1 MRVMLDSA
9 LKTDP
14 ESEKM
19 RAYHQMMVCRLV
31 WLVMFEETGIDAMV
45 IGIVEKLVLSPAS

>member
-1 MRVMLDSA
+1 MLDSA